1 MLAPVI
7 RSLLIS
13 GGVLQIIG
21 ISFAA
26 LGIRRLRK
34 NWTTLP
40 GLFRRS
46 KNILGQIFKTVVR
59 FLRRIF
65 NLRPKTILATMA
77 GSSSAVSGV
86 RADLTVSRA
95 PRPQSLL
102 QQLDWFAGRIADLTT
117 ENDNLRKDLATISQR
132 QEEADTFTRHEL
144 EQMDHEFRSKLTN
157 LAAGG
162 LQIQTWGV
170 CFLIVGT
177 LLTVWGSA
185 LR

>member
-1 MLAPVI
+1 
-7 RSLLIS
+7 
-13 GGVLQIIG
+13 
-21 ISFAA
+21 
-26 LGIRRLRK
+26 
-34 NWTTLP
+34 
-40 GLFRRS
+40 
-46 KNILGQIFKTVVR
+46 
-59 FLRRIF
+59 
-65 NLRPKTILATMA
+65 MA

-86 RADLTVSRA
+86 RADLTVNRA

-117 ENDNLRKDLATISQR
+117 ENDNLRKDLTTISQR